1 VLVLVDGQVKHVVL
15 RTSVSITLVLMVV
28 IVTMM
33 DHHIDVTVSLDG
45 WVKPVILAIIVQVNR
60 ANTKVYVLTMEV
72 RLPVAVVHNGL
83 EKHATNI
90 IIVPILLVYMVNA
103 KVMNTHIRV
112 HVHVVGSATHVM
124 KQIIV

>member
-1 VLVLVDGQVKHVVL
+1 
-15 RTSVSITLVLMVV
+15 MVV

-90 IIVPILLVYMVNA
+90 IIVPILLV
-103 KVMNTHIRV
+103 
-112 HVHVVGSATHVM
+112 
-124 KQIIV
+124 